1 MQETCFDQAELP
13 SRWTISPRTL
23 ERWGWA
29 GEPPFMKRPNPLPPD
44 RITPTERHAELCNL
58 LALGLVRS
66 RMRDDP

>member
-13 SRWTISPRTL
+13 SRWNISPRTF
-23 ERWGWA
+23 ERWGCV

-44 RITPTERHAELCNL
+44 RITPAERHAELCNL